1 MSLVSECA
9 DSFQGTDR
17 SESIRRRGMDVLRL
31 EATSQ
36 SVYIYID

>member
-9 DSFQGTDR
+9 DSSQGIDR
-17 SESIRRRGMDVLRL
+17 SESIWRRGMDVLRL

-36 SVYIYID
+36 PVYIYID